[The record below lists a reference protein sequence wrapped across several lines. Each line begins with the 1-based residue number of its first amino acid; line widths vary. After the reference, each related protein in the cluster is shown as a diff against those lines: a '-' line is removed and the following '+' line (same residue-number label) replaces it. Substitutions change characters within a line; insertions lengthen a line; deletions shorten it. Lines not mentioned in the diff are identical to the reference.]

1 MAKTKKKIFVG
12 GIIVIILA
20 VLVFITVSQTKV
32 DAKKVRIETAERG
45 DIISI
50 VTATGRVQ
58 AKKEVQISADVMG
71 RIIKLPVKEGQKVKK
86 GDLLVQIDPASYGA
100 DVARAGASLL
110 QAQASLETAEIA
122 FNRNQELFKRK
133 LVSQETLDLSR
144 AEYNSAKALVAQ
156 AEASLEQAKDQLS
169 KTTIRSPI
177 AGTITA
183 LMSEEGE
190 NVVIG
195 TMNNPGTVIMVV
207 SDLSAIEVEAEVDET
222 DIALVEA
229 GQDVDIDLDAYPD
242 TTFEGVVTEIGNS
255 ARIVGVSSQ
264 EQVVNF
270 LVTILFTDV
279 VKGIRPGMTA
289 TVDISTGV
297 SENAVNVPIQSIVMR
312 AASDTIIAESV
323 TGNGAKAEDAEGDG
337 REEDE
342 KEPVEGVFLVTD
354 GKAKFRPVTT
364 GLADQQSIEIIEG
377 AAEGDSVITGSYQML
392 RILKSG
398 DFVESEGK

>member
-1 MAKTKKKIFVG
+1 MAKTKKKIFIG
-12 GIIVIILA
+12 GIVVIILGI
-20 VLVFITVSQTKV
+20 LIFIAVSQTKV
-32 DAKKVRIETAERG
+32 DAKKVRVETAERG
-45 DIISI
+45 DIFST
-50 VTATGRVQ
+50 VTATGRVE

-71 RIIKLPVKEGQKVKK
+71 RIIKLPVKEGQKVEK
-86 GDLLVQIDPASYGA
+86 GDLLVQIDPTSYQA
-100 DVARAGASLL
+100 DVSRARASLL
-110 QAQASLETAEIA
+110 QAQSSLETAEIA
-122 FNRNQELFKRK
+122 FDRNQELFKRK

-156 AEASLEQAKDQLS
+156 AEASLEQAKDQLA

-222 DIALVEA
+222 DIALVEI

-242 TTFEGVVTEIGNS
+242 TSFKGVVTEIGNS

-289 TVDISTGV
+289 TVDITTGV
-297 SENAVNVPIQSIVMR
+297 SNDAVNVPIQSIVMR
-312 AASDTIIAESV
+312 APSDTIIAESV
-323 TGNGAKAEDAEGDG
+323 TGNGAKAEEADID
-337 REEDE
+337 EEE
-342 KEPVEGVFLVTD
+342 MEEEEPVEGVFLVSN
-354 GKAKFRPVTT
+354 GKAKFQPVTT
-364 GLADQQSIEIIEG
+364 GLADQQNIQIAEG
-377 AAEGDSVITGSYQML
+377 VSEGDSIITGSYQML

-398 DFVESEGK
+398 DFVEPEGR